1 MEQKFTLYQKL
12 SRIQAELKAPKNLFN
27 KFGNYSYRNVEGIQE
42 ALKPYETKFGVMTI
56 LSDSIEEING
66 RVYVKATATI
76 FDTESGESI
85 EVSAYAREAESKK
98 GMDEAQL
105 TGATSSYA
113 RKYALNGLFLLDDTK
128 DADSEEYQTQGKQE
142 PKKATPKKETEVKPL
157 SEKELQFLTQRYKGE
172 NLNKLLDYYHIEKIE
187 DIDPA
192 VARNLIKQIVEKAK
206 KEQSSK

>member
-85 EVSAYAREAESKK
+85 EVSAYAREAETKK

-142 PKKATPKKETEVKPL
+142 QKKATPKKETEVKPL
-157 SEKELQFLTQRYKGE
+157 SEKELQFLIQRYKGE